1 MSSFLTFALL
11 VRPFVLRLQGVQD
24 VTPQTLA
31 VRADFTW
38 PKADK
43 RREFLRVRHKLGGR
57 TGPVQQPEFGCAH
70 FGRLG

>member
-1 MSSFLTFALL
+1 

-24 VTPQTLA
+24 LAPQYIA

-43 RREFLRVRHKLGGR
+43 RR
-57 TGPVQQPEFGCAH
+57 
-70 FGRLG
+70 